1 MTGTA
6 TRNLRTLGAT
16 TVLWLLA
23 AGISAGRTGT
33 LLGLLPRLLQ
43 SGGKIDVLLVLLLHI
58 AGALATLV
66 AVFVHSR
73 TGLLLAVLYTGY
85 STVVLALGAPSA
97 SLQMLTWSIGGLT
110 FASLLVCAASPK
122 GPAIRGRRLPAIV
135 LALGA
140 GVVGVV
146 LLLILR

>member
-1 MTGTA
+1 MA
-6 TRNLRTLGAT
+6 YCHDSCSL
-16 TVLWLLA
+16 
-23 AGISAGRTGT
+23 
-33 LLGLLPRLLQ
+33 
-43 SGGKIDVLLVLLLHI
+43 GGKIDVLLVLLLHI